1 MSWHLKT
8 CGTKSEVAD
17 AIDEAVA
24 ASNGMP
30 VAVGDYLKG
39 AADAVDLTDGAAD
52 GAERCLVM
60 VESTGHRPMYA
71 QGEEKCLVTKLRRG
85 PISRPAAGS
94 DR

>member
-8 CGTKSEVAD
+8 CGTKSEVFA

-30 VAVGDYLKG
+30 RAVGDYLNN
-39 AADAVDLTDGAAD
+39 AIDAIDLTDGAAD
-52 GAERCLVM
+52 GTERCLVM
-60 VESTGHRPMYA
+60 VESSGHRPMYA
-71 QGEEKCLVTKLRRG
+71 SGEEKCLVTKLRRG
-85 PISRPAAGS
+85 PLSRPATAS

>member
-8 CGTKSEVAD
+8 CGTKSEVFA

-30 VAVGDYLKG
+30 KAVGDYLN
-39 AADAVDLTDGAAD
+39 DAIDALDLTDGASD
-52 GAERCLVM
+52 GTERCLVM
-60 VESTGHRPMYA
+60 VESSGHRPMYA
-71 QGEEKCLVTKLRRG
+71 SGEEKCLVTKLRRG
-85 PISRPAAGS
+85 PLSRPTAS